1 MFPRSRR
8 LYDQTAMNTA
18 CRTDGCDDDVETFEP
33 RREKIAPAS
42 SSFLEPRGEGLIFA
56 AICLIASALIYSL
69 VVLVR
74 FLT

>member
-1 MFPRSRR
+1 
-8 LYDQTAMNTA
+8 MNTA
-18 CRTDGCDDDVETFEP
+18 CRTDCFDDDTEAFEP

-42 SSFLEPRGEGLIFA
+42 SSYLEPRGEGLVFA

-69 VVLVR
+69 IVLVR